1 MPNNLPKQVLIVGGG
16 TAGWITAAM
25 LARSWPKSTKITLI
39 ESPTIGRVGVGES
52 TIPSM
57 QTLIR
62 FLGIDEAEFMRQT
75 HATFKCTLHM
85 VGWNV
90 EGGQA
95 QDSYHPLFG
104 WREDQVEILDE
115 WICDWGS
122 NQEPKRFIDCFQ
134 GVHLAQHK
142 KSPKKFDDG
151 PHQGAVQYA
160 YHLDAV
166 RLADFLRDWAVE
178 RGVVHLLD
186 DVTTWTR
193 TAGGDLESVTTNSNG
208 TLRSDM
214 FFDCSGFRSLLML
227 QALEEPY
234 LSYSNDLYCDSAVAI
249 PSFPNW
255 DQRGIACETRA
266 TTLCGGWCWEVPL
279 QTRQGNGYVYS
290 SNELTPQE
298 AELELIKHLGDV
310 RIGEP
315 RHLTTNTG
323 RLRHAWVR
331 NCIAVGLSAGFVE
344 PLESTS
350 IFAI

>member
-142 KSPKKFDDG
+142 NSPKKFDDG

-166 RLADFLRDWAVE
+166 FYDGIRDFIVAHYYLASRTDTEFWRANTSRSQLPALLEEVLMRWDHGDQVDEFLRK
-178 RGVVHLLD
+178 
-186 DVTTWTR
+186 
-193 TAGGDLESVTTNSNG
+193 
-208 TLRSDM
+208 
-214 FFDCSGFRSLLML
+214 
-227 QALEEPY
+227 
-234 LSYSNDLYCDSAVAI
+234 SA
-249 PSFPNW
+249 S
-255 DQRGIACETRA
+255 
-266 TTLCGGWCWEVPL
+266 
-279 QTRQGNGYVYS
+279 
-290 SNELTPQE
+290 
-298 AELELIKHLGDV
+298 
-310 RIGEP
+310 
-315 RHLTTNTG
+315 RHLVSPVS
-323 RLRHAWVR
+323 WY
-331 NCIAVGLSAGFVE
+331 CILTSLNRIPKSAKLKSSPNPSLALKFSKRVE
-344 PLESTS
+344 ETIASIANFPDHWQYFRRMGSNRPLP
-350 IFAI
+350 